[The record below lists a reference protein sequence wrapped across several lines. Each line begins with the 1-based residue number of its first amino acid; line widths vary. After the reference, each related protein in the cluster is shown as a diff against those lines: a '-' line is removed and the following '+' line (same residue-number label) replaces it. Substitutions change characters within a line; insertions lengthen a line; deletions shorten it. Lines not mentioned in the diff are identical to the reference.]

1 MKKLTKE
8 DIKKY
13 ATSKEI
19 RMLEGVEEKK
29 VLQSDD
35 IDNVIVTRYKK
46 KMSDGSFTYDIHI
59 ADFKTRNAPAVVM
72 CVDER
77 SSEETYNALTA
88 LLRKA

>member
-8 DIKKY
+8 DIKKFG
-13 ATSKEI
+13 TPKEI
-19 RMLEGVEEKK
+19 RIFEKVENEKALE
-29 VLQSDD
+29 STD
-35 IDNVIVTRYKK
+35 IDSVVITRYKK
-46 KMSDGSFTYDIHI
+46 KLSDGSFVYDIHI
-59 ADFKTRNAPAVVM
+59 ADFKTTNSPAVVM